1 MGSFKSTSDNCDY
14 GGQVGLISSTTFN
27 AMLNIFGLGTL
38 VDPVGCMYELINEV
52 EADKRDF
59 LDDMTYEM
67 FAQNLVISQQQVQL
81 SSTFAEYNELLSQY
95 YYEISNGK
103 YNIVSISLVM
113 VAILVFIIF
122 FYLISLPSPQDIVN

>member
-1 MGSFKSTSDNCDY
+1 MGSFGSKPDDCDY
-14 GGQVGLISSTTFN
+14 GGQAGLAASTTTN

-52 EADKRDF
+52 ESEKRQF
-59 LDDMTYEM
+59 LDEMTYNM
-67 FAQNLVISQQQVQL
+67 FSENLVISQQQVQL
-81 SSTFAEYNELLSQY
+81 SATFAEYNELLSKY

-113 VAILVFIIF
+113 VAILVFVIF
-122 FYLISLPSPQDIVN
+122 FYLMSLPSPQDIVN